1 MQDRY
6 FAFVFVFVCFVTICT
21 FVFVFSDVSVL
32 VSVFECLY
40 FCVSMEKVLDSA
52 SCDQEALIGL
62 ARQTPHG
69 ILASWISGIFAPIM
83 DFSHICPNTLTIVT
97 KN

>member
-6 FAFVFVFVCFVTICT
+6 FAIVFEFVCFVSITA
-21 FVFVFSDVSVL
+21 VFVSA
-32 VSVFECLY
+32 FECLY
-40 FCVSMEKVLDSA
+40 FCVSLEKVLDSA

-83 DFSHICPNTLTIVT
+83 DFSHICPNTLTIGT

>member
-6 FAFVFVFVCFVTICT
+6 FAFAFVFVCFVSICL
-21 FVFVFSDVSVL
+21 FVFVFADTVVL
-32 VSVFECLY
+32 VSEFECLY

-83 DFSHICPNTLTIVT
+83 DFSHICPKTLTIGT